1 VEAVFTVMPGAVA
14 GDGPFPNP
22 FDEPPPAALARRA
35 AAMLQHELATGAVA
49 PGVSTEPL
57 WQPGGGKMFGVLVVA
72 RPDGVVGFLRAFS
85 GTFLGRWDL
94 PGWAPPLFDRAARA
108 AIETPGEVVVK
119 SLHARARDFATGS
132 GLAAAR
138 TAQHELLARHAD
150 ELASLRLRNQQNRAL
165 RRERRAPATTT
176 ADELQALDQAS
187 RIDKAERRRLL
198 AAHLDERLSGER
210 ALAVLERR
218 RGALERLHRMASRR
232 VMRAIHDCYRLRNAR
247 GETASLRALYAP
259 GEPPAGAADCAAPKL
274 LASAFARGWKPL
286 ALAEFWWGAPPPAGA
301 RVAGEYYRACREKCG
316 PLLPFLLQG
325 LDVGAVRGFVPP
337 SLRDVGLVVVHA
349 DDRLVV
355 VDKPPGLR
363 SVPGHGGAA
372 DDSVLQRLRECHPA
386 ATGPLLT
393 HRLDLDTS
401 GLLVATLDAAANA
414 HLQKQFE
421 RRIVVKRYIAW
432 IDAELASDSG
442 IIELPIRL
450 DVNDRPRQIHD
461 PVGGRSAVTE
471 WKVLER
477 RGGRT
482 RVALYPRTGRTHQ
495 LRVHAAHPL
504 GLGAAIVG
512 DRLYGHGGERLL
524 LHAEAIT
531 LRHPSTGAWVTF
543 ESPAPF

>member
-1 VEAVFTVMPGAVA
+1 MPGAVA
-14 GDGPFPNP
+14 GNGPFPNP
-22 FDEPPPAALARRA
+22 FDEPPPAPLARRA
-35 AAMLQHELATGAVA
+35 AALLQRELDAGGVA
-49 PGVSTEPL
+49 PGVTTHPL

-94 PGWAPPLFDRAARA
+94 PGWVPPLFDRATRA
-108 AIETPGEVVVK
+108 TIETPGEAIVK
-119 SLHARARDFATGS
+119 SLHARARDFANGS

-138 TAQHELLARHAD
+138 AAHRELLARHAD
-150 ELASLRLRNQQNRAL
+150 ELVSVRRRHQENRAV
-165 RRERRAPATTT
+165 RHGRRAMETATSE
-176 ADELQALDQAS
+176 ELQALDQAS
-187 RIDKAERRRLL
+187 RVDKAERRRLM
-198 AAHLDERLSGER
+198 AAHLDERRAGER
-210 ALAVLERR
+210 ALALLERR
-218 RGALERLHRMASRR
+218 GVALERLHRMASQRL
-232 VMRAIHDCYRLRNAR
+232 MRAIHDCYRIRNAR
-247 GETASLRALYAP
+247 GEVASLRALYAP

-274 LASAFARGWKPL
+274 LASAFACGWKPL

-301 RVAGEYYRACREKCG
+301 RLSGEYYRACREKCG

-337 SLRDVGLVVVHA
+337 SLRDVGLVLVHA
-349 DDRLVV
+349 DERLVV

-363 SVPGHGGAA
+363 SVPGHGGTA
-372 DDSVLQRLRECHPA
+372 DDSVLQRLRERHPA
-386 ATGPLLT
+386 ATGPLLA

-401 GLLVATLDAAANA
+401 GLLVATLDASANA

-432 IDAELASDSG
+432 IDAELADDNG
-442 IIELPIRL
+442 TIDLPIRL

-512 DRLYGHGGERLL
+512 DRLYGHGGARLL